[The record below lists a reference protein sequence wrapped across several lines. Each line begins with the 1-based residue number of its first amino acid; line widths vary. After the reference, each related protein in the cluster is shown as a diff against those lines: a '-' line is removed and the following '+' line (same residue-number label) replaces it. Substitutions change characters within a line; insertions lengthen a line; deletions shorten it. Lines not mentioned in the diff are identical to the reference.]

1 MQPIGQAQLGEHQR
15 GLAIFTVRSVLAEQ
29 HPVRGQIQKTIHA
42 APGKNGGWRHVM
54 HDTSSLEYSLTAT
67 VCLEPKRVLQLR
79 QIVSVEDFSVP
90 ACAAVFD
97 AADSAVSRGKAFDAN
112 IAADG
117 LRSVVDDPRHF
128 LADCIDATPTLANA
142 EEYARLLHRHAAE
155 KRLRDGVLAALDED
169 NPAAAVAEV
178 CKAHLLNSTGGRLKT
193 ISQALIE
200 TMSQLSARETQ
211 RINTGFPLL
220 DSKLKGFEAGQLVI
234 IGARPG
240 VGKSAFLLD
249 IAESA
254 ARAGNET
261 LFVSLEMS
269 AAELTE
275 RLLARRSAATMDQLI
290 DRDVESNWD
299 SIAAASTHLE
309 RLPLHFWDKP
319 AATVSKIR
327 GAAATIQNLRLIVID
342 YLGLMQADRRAD
354 SRNLELGQISRDLK
368 NLASELQIP
377 IVAAAQLNRGVSDT
391 ERPTL
396 LSLRDS
402 GELEQN
408 GSKVLFLWRINEIGT
423 VGVSVA
429 KNRRGRQG
437 VVQMHFD
444 GEHQRFVELSEPY
457 QEPEQKAERKPR
469 GFL

>member
-1 MQPIGQAQLGEHQR
+1 MMQ
-15 GLAIFTVRSVLAEQ
+15 
-29 HPVRGQIQKTIHA
+29 
-42 APGKNGGWRHVM
+42 
-54 HDTSSLEYSLTAT
+54 DTSALEYSLAAT

-97 AADSAVSRGKAFDAN
+97 AADSAVSRSKAFDAN

-117 LRSVVDDPRHF
+117 LRSVVDDPRRF

-269 AAELTE
+269 ASELTE

-299 SIAAASTHLE
+299 SIAAASTRLE

-408 GSKVLFLWRINEIGT
+408 GSKVLFLWRIDENGT
-423 VGVSVA
+423 IGVSVT

-444 GEHQRFVELSEPY
+444 GEHQRFTELSEPY
-457 QEPEQKAERKPR
+457 QEPEKKSRR
-469 GFL
+469 GGFLEDGT

>member
-1 MQPIGQAQLGEHQR
+1 MMQ
-15 GLAIFTVRSVLAEQ
+15 
-29 HPVRGQIQKTIHA
+29 
-42 APGKNGGWRHVM
+42 
-54 HDTSSLEYSLTAT
+54 DTSALEYSLAAT

-117 LRSVVDDPRHF
+117 LRSVADDPRRF
-128 LADCIDATPTLANA
+128 LADCIDATP
-142 EEYARLLHRHAAE
+142 
-155 KRLRDGVLAALDED
+155 ALDED

-275 RLLARRSAATMDQLI
+275 RLLARRNAATMDQLI
-290 DRDVESNWD
+290 DRNVESNWD
-299 SIAAASTHLE
+299 SIAAASTRLK

-391 ERPTL
+391 ERPML

-408 GSKVLFLWRINEIGT
+408 GSKVLFLWKIDEFGT

-437 VVQMHFD
+437 VVQMRFD
-444 GEHQRFVELSEPY
+444 GEHQRFTELSEPY
-457 QEPEQKAERKPR
+457 QEPEKKSRR
-469 GFL
+469 GGFLEGGA

>member
-1 MQPIGQAQLGEHQR
+1 M
-15 GLAIFTVRSVLAEQ
+15 
-29 HPVRGQIQKTIHA
+29 
-42 APGKNGGWRHVM
+42 
-54 HDTSSLEYSLTAT
+54 
-67 VCLEPKRVLQLR
+67 
-79 QIVSVEDFSVP
+79 
-90 ACAAVFD
+90 
-97 AADSAVSRGKAFDAN
+97 
-112 IAADG
+112 
-117 LRSVVDDPRHF
+117 
-128 LADCIDATPTLANA
+128 
-142 EEYARLLHRHAAE
+142 
-155 KRLRDGVLAALDED
+155 
-169 NPAAAVAEV
+169 
-178 CKAHLLNSTGGRLKT
+178 
-193 ISQALIE
+193 
-200 TMSQLSARETQ
+200 
-211 RINTGFPLL
+211 L

-299 SIAAASTHLE
+299 SIAATATHLE

-444 GEHQRFVELSEPY
+444 GEHQRFIELSEPY
-457 QEPEQKAERKPR
+457 REPEQKAERKPR